1 MDQTPAPTPTTR
13 PDRLDTPESED
24 TPLSQAARQFFTG
37 AAPATTPPSR
47 PVPVPPTTKAAPFKQ
62 EPAGDQSAVTAK
74 MSSQINDL
82 HAQVSTLAQQMANL
96 MGIVTQQQLNST
108 AVAGIQGG
116 APATDVTKIQ
126 GGAESSDVTKTQGGA
141 NSNDAT
147 TIQGSATYQQ
157 INAAAC
163 EPSRAAAV
171 HRPSSSMRSAHIFKR
186 TDLQMYEDCQEL
198 KPKPINPSIA
208 LATFRR
214 IKPQVVK
221 QIQDIKQPGIEADIA
236 ISTFISEARA
246 VLNSPG
252 DHTLAAVL
260 TEALTTGSKTV
271 DSTTQNL
278 LRLAVKCG
286 SPGEIYLQAQIIRQT
301 GRYDRSKA
309 ALADVTKDTAYNS
322 FNPETDKGKHLWS
335 AILDLLLAYWQR
347 SKSGIAD
354 QLALEKEYQN
364 LSCINPGEVST
375 HLTAEA
381 ELYTKLSSA
390 HIIYSDQQRIRA
402 ILAGCGKQINT
413 EYQIYKKRK
422 HQDNLWNHLR
432 DTDVNLFAQDLEAV
446 ADAMDPVAHH
456 ERPQPRDRH
465 NPPRNPQDNP
475 QERPGHDQDRPCWDH
490 QHLAEGCS
498 RGERCPWE
506 HRGEAA
512 AKKLRYQTEDGT
524 CRAFLT
530 DNCDR
535 GDQCKFKHPAKPDAD
550 DASAQVNHADA
561 TTPKRE
567 CRDHKNGR
575 CLRGDQCNFLHVNK
589 PEAAAMHAECPD
601 SSNDDSDE
609 DLYESY

>member
-1 MDQTPAPTPTTR
+1 MDKSPAPTPTTKL
-13 PDRLDTPESED
+13 DHLDTPESGD
-24 TPLSQAARQFFTG
+24 TTLSQAARQLFTG
-37 AAPATTPPSR
+37 AAPARKPPSR
-47 PVPVPPTTKAAPFKQ
+47 PAPPTTKLTPFKQ
-62 EPAGDQSAVTAK
+62 EELADDQSAVTAK
-74 MSSQINDL
+74 MSSQIDDL
-82 HAQVSTLAQQMANL
+82 HAQVSTLAQQMSNL
-96 MGIVTQQQLNST
+96 MGFVAQQQLNST

-116 APATDVTKIQ
+116 APATDVTRTQ
-126 GGAESSDVTKTQGGA
+126 GGADSRDATKTQGDA
-141 NSNDAT
+141 TSNDAT
-147 TIQGSATYQQ
+147 MIQGGATYQQ
-157 INAAAC
+157 INAPAC

-171 HRPSSSMRSAHIFKR
+171 HRPSSGMLSAHIFRR
-186 TDLQMYEDCQEL
+186 TDQQMYEDCLEL

-208 LATFRR
+208 LTAIRK

-236 ISTFISEARA
+236 ISTFISEAKA
-246 VLNSPG
+246 VLNLPG
-252 DHTLAAVL
+252 DHTLAAIL
-260 TEALTTGSKTV
+260 TEALTTGSKAV

-322 FNPETDKGKHLWS
+322 FNPETDRGKHLWA

-364 LSCINPGEVST
+364 LSCVDPGEVST

-381 ELYTKLSSA
+381 ELYTKLMSA

-402 ILAGCGKQINT
+402 ILASCSKQINA

-422 HQDNLWNHLR
+422 HQDTLWNHLR

-446 ADAMDPVAHH
+446 ADAMDPVAHN
-456 ERPQPRDRH
+456 ERPQPRH
-465 NPPRNPQDNP
+465 TQPRNQQDNP
-475 QERPGHDQDRPCWDH
+475 HERPRQDQDRPCWDH
-490 QHLAEGCS
+490 AHLAEGCS

-512 AKKLRYQTEDGT
+512 AKKLKYQTEDGI

-530 DNCDR
+530 DTCDR
-535 GDQCKFKHPAKPDAD
+535 GDQCKFKHPAKSDAD
-550 DASAQVNHADA
+550 DAPAQVNHLNGA
-561 TTPKRE
+561 PKRE
-567 CRDHKNGR
+567 CRDHKEGR
-575 CLRGDQCNFLHVNK
+575 CLRGDQCKFLHIEQ
-589 PEAAAMHAECPD
+589 PAPAAMHTSLDESSDD
-601 SSNDDSDE
+601 SSDD